1 MTRADY
7 SAAHIRRVAE
17 AASLDDDAL
26 ADTLAGL
33 EEQSRL
39 ATHPEEDLSEAAY
52 AWLFVLQEERRRR
65 ETPRERLRLDDDGQ
79 DYADPRDYRRGLE

>member
-26 ADTLAGL
+26 ADELSRL
-33 EEQSRL
+33 EEQSQL
-39 ATHPEEDLSEAAY
+39 ATHPEEDLTEAGY
-52 AWLFVLQEERRRR
+52 AWLFVLQEERKRRQPEAAR
-65 ETPRERLRLDDDGQ
+65 
-79 DYADPRDYRRGLE
+79 